1 MRVLITGASGFIGG
15 YAAAALLDAGH
26 EVEGLQRDVSRSV
39 RAGARTLSVPVRGA
53 LRTDAVLR
61 PDRGAGM
68 FAGADAVIHLVHDK
82 ELTEAGLDTFTS
94 WYDALE
100 RTAARS
106 GARQIYVS
114 SYSARPDAVSVYG
127 RAKYRVERFFLER
140 GHSIVRPGLVLG
152 AGGIFG
158 RIMGIVRR
166 VPVVPV
172 PGGSRDKMPYVSVRV
187 LGAALEK
194 MVAMPAPPSEVN
206 AFGTELS
213 DLPALL
219 RAAARMEGLRRWFVP
234 VPVSLALAGLLTAER
249 CGLRLP
255 VTSDNLRGTMV
266 NQAACHFSN
275 LRETLGME
283 ESVEQA
289 VRAALEK

>member
-1 MRVLITGASGFIGG
+1 MRVLVTGGSGFIGG
-15 YAAAALLDAGH
+15 YAAAALLEAGH
-26 EVEGLQRDVSRSV
+26 AVESLQRNPSRPV
-39 RAGARTLSVPVRGA
+39 TAGGRTLPVPVRG
-53 LRTDAVLR
+53 VLHTGMR
-61 PDRGAGM
+61 PEAGL
-68 FAGADAVIHLVHDK
+68 FAEADAVVHLIHDK
-82 ELTEAGLDTFTS
+82 ELTEAQSDAFAG
-94 WYDALE
+94 WYDAAE
-100 RTAARS
+100 QAASAS

-114 SYSARPDAVSVYG
+114 SYSARPDAASVYG
-127 RAKYRVERFFLER
+127 RAKYRVEQLFLER
-140 GHSIVRPGLVLG
+140 GHSIIRPGLVLG

-158 RIMGIVRR
+158 RILGIVRR

-172 PGGSRDKMPYVSVRV
+172 PGGSRDKMPYVSVRA
-187 LGAALEK
+187 LGRALEK
-194 MVAMPAPPSEVN
+194 MIVQPVPSREVN
-206 AFGTELS
+206 AFGAELS

-219 RAAARMEGLRRWFVP
+219 RAAARIEGLRRWFVP
-234 VPVSLALAGLLTAER
+234 VPVGLTLAGLLLVER

-275 LRETLGME
+275 LRETLDIE

>member
-1 MRVLITGASGFIGG
+1 MRVLVTGGSGFIGG
-15 YAAAALLDAGH
+15 YAAAALLEAGH
-26 EVEGLQRDVSRSV
+26 EVESLQRNPSRPV
-39 RAGARTLSVPVRGA
+39 TAGGRTLPVPVRG
-53 LRTDAVLR
+53 VLHTGMR
-61 PDRGAGM
+61 PEAGL
-68 FAGADAVIHLVHDK
+68 FAEADAVVHLIHDK
-82 ELTEAGLDTFTS
+82 ELTEAQSDAFAG
-94 WYDALE
+94 WYDAAE
-100 RTAARS
+100 QAASAS

-114 SYSARPDAVSVYG
+114 SYSARPDAASVYG
-127 RAKYRVERFFLER
+127 RAKYRVEQLFLER
-140 GHSIVRPGLVLG
+140 GHSIIRPGLVLG

-158 RIMGIVRR
+158 RILGIVRR

-172 PGGSRDKMPYVSVRV
+172 PGGSRDKMPYVSVRA
-187 LGAALEK
+187 LGRALEK
-194 MVAMPAPPSEVN
+194 MIVQPVPSREVN
-206 AFGTELS
+206 AFGAELS

-219 RAAARMEGLRRWFVP
+219 RAAARIEGLRRWFVP
-234 VPVSLALAGLLTAER
+234 VPVGLTLAGLLLVER

-275 LRETLGME
+275 LRETLDIE